1 MSYHHKQKA
10 ENPKNE
16 KLAQAFDDLAAYEF
30 QHGGLNTAVGASYS
44 KIAMA
49 IRDVD
54 DEITSGEVAMNYRDI
69 GPKTAAMIDEY
80 FEKGEISK
88 PPTKEMHVGHHHHHH
103 GKESSHHKTSHHRHE
118 HHGKASPRNDDDDEE
133 VESLRHKMRSKLPA
147 TNPKNH
153 ELANAFEDLAEYDF
167 HRGQVSAGAAY
178 SKVAMAIRD
187 ARQEITSG
195 QQAFEEVDGI
205 GQKSAAKIDEY
216 LEMGH
221 IAKSDEGSPD
231 EEEEEGTSKYHHKK
245 HGHKVH

>member
-88 PPTKEMHVGHHHHHH
+88 
-103 GKESSHHKTSHHRHE
+103 
-118 HHGKASPRNDDDDEE
+118 
-133 VESLRHKMRSKLPA
+133 
-147 TNPKNH
+147 
-153 ELANAFEDLAEYDF
+153 
-167 HRGQVSAGAAY
+167 
-178 SKVAMAIRD
+178 
-187 ARQEITSG
+187 
-195 QQAFEEVDGI
+195 
-205 GQKSAAKIDEY
+205 
-216 LEMGH
+216 
-221 IAKSDEGSPD
+221 
-231 EEEEEGTSKYHHKK
+231 
-245 HGHKVH
+245 